1 MTTIRHLYATVSG
14 RRLFYQEAG
23 VLNSPPVVLL
33 HGFPA
38 SSFMFRNL
46 IPELADLYHVIA
58 PGPAGVAGSRT
69 HPQSTSSITRST
81 HWPV

>member
-1 MTTIRHLYATVSG
+1 MTTIRHLYATISG

-23 VLNSPPVVLL
+23 ALNSPPVVLL

-46 IPELADLYHVIA
+46 IPEPRIYSA
-58 PGPAGVAGSRT
+58 
-69 HPQSTSSITRST
+69 
-81 HWPV
+81 